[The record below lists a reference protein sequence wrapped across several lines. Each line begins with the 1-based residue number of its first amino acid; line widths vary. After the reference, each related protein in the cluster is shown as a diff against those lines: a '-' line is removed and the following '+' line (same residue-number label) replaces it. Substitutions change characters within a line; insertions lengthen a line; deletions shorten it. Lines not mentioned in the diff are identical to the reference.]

1 MTAPADPAAV
11 TLPPGVESQVE
22 ETLPWK
28 RILGLA
34 AGALV
39 LFFIGAV
46 FAVLMFRDVHG
57 QANELDQRPG
67 LAVGQA
73 NIGIVSQRSMELETA
88 AREREDKEL
97 KRLSSWGW
105 ADKAKGEV
113 NIPIDVAIDR
123 YLESK
128 K

>member
-1 MTAPADPAAV
+1 MSATVPNTV

-28 RILGLA
+28 RIVTLA
-34 AGALV
+34 VGALV
-39 LFFIGAV
+39 LFFLGSV

-73 NIGIVSQRSMELETA
+73 SIGIVSQRSMEQETA
-88 AREREDKEL
+88 ARERQDKEL